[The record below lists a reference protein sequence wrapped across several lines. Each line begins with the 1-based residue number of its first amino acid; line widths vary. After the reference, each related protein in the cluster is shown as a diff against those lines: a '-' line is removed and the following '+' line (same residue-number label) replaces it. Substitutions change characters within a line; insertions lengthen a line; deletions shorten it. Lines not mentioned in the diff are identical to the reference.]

1 LEFILPFSVFKDF
14 RFAAAHQIPGHRGG
28 CENLHG
34 HSYRV
39 RVWVRASALDA
50 LGMVVDFAD
59 LKAAMEEVVGPFD
72 HAFLNEVPPFDQR
85 NPTAELLAQHVFA
98 ELRRRLDDERKR
110 VTRVEVWESD
120 TAAAIYE
127 EEAAA
132 AVAGSTP

>member
-1 LEFILPFSVFKDF
+1 MSFSVCKDF

-85 NPTAELLAQHVFA
+85 NPTAEMLAQHVFA
-98 ELRRRLDDERKR
+98 ELRGRLDDERKR

-120 TAAAIYE
+120 TAGAVYE
-127 EEAAA
+127 EGAAA
-132 AVAGSTP
+132 ATAAAAK

>member
-1 LEFILPFSVFKDF
+1 MAFSVFKDF
-14 RFAAAHQIPGHRGG
+14 RFAAAHQIRGHRGG

-72 HAFLNEVPPFDQR
+72 HAFLNEVPPFDER
-85 NPTAELLAQHVFA
+85 KPTAELLAQHVFG
-98 ELRRRLDDERKR
+98 ELRRRLDDERVR
-110 VTRVEVWESD
+110 VARVEVWESD
-120 TAAAIYE
+120 TAGAVYE
-127 EEAAA
+127 EDAAA
-132 AVAGSTP
+132 SASAARP

>member
-1 LEFILPFSVFKDF
+1 MSFSVCKDF

-72 HAFLNEVPPFDQR
+72 HAFLNEVPPFDER
-85 NPTAELLAQHVFA
+85 NPTAEMLAQHVFA

-110 VTRVEVWESD
+110 VTRVEVWESES
-120 TAAAIYE
+120 AGAIYE
-127 EEAAA
+127 EDAATATAAA
-132 AVAGSTP
+132 SP

>member
-1 LEFILPFSVFKDF
+1 MSFSVCKDF
-14 RFAAAHQIPGHRGG
+14 RFAAAHQIRGHRGG

-39 RVWVRASALDA
+39 RVWVRADALDA

-85 NPTAELLAQHVFA
+85 NTTAELLAQHVFA
-98 ELRRRLDDERKR
+98 ELRRRLDDDR
-110 VTRVEVWESD
+110 VRVARVEVWESD
-120 TAAAIYE
+120 SAGAVYE
-127 EEAAA
+127 EDSPTPRAAA
-132 AVAGSTP
+132 ARS

>member
-1 LEFILPFSVFKDF
+1 MSFSVCKDF
-14 RFAAAHQIPGHRGG
+14 RFAAAHRIPGHRGG

-39 RVWVRASALDA
+39 RVWVRANALDA

-72 HAFLNEVPPFDQR
+72 HAYLNEVPPFDER
-85 NPTAELLAQHVFA
+85 STTAELLAQHVFV

-120 TAAAIYE
+120 TAGAVYE
-127 EEAAA
+127 EEAAPA
-132 AVAGSTP
+132 AAASP

>member
-1 LEFILPFSVFKDF
+1 MSFSVCKDF

-39 RVWVRASALDA
+39 RVWVRASVLDA

-59 LKAAMEEVVGPFD
+59 LKAAMEEVVGPYD
-72 HAFLNEVPPFDQR
+72 HAFLNEVPPFDRR
-85 NPTAELLAQHVFA
+85 NPTAELLAEHVFA

-120 TAAAIYE
+120 TAAAVYE
-127 EEAAA
+127 EDAAA
-132 AVAGSTP
+132 ATAAAPK

>member
-1 LEFILPFSVFKDF
+1 LAFSVFKDF
-14 RFAAAHQIPGHRGG
+14 RFAAAHQIRGHRGG

-72 HAFLNEVPPFDQR
+72 HRFLNEVPPFDQR
-85 NPTAELLAQHVFA
+85 NTTAELLAQYVF
-98 ELRRRLDDERKR
+98 EQLRRRLDDDR
-110 VTRVEVWESD
+110 VRVARVEVWESD
-120 TAAAIYE
+120 SAGAVYE
-127 EEAAA
+127 EGPASPMAA
-132 AVAGSTP
+132 TQR

>member
-1 LEFILPFSVFKDF
+1 MSFSVCKDF

-39 RVWVRASALDA
+39 RVWVKARALDA

-59 LKAAMEEVVGPFD
+59 LKTAMEEVVGPFD
-72 HAFLNEVPPFDQR
+72 HAFLNEIPPFDAR

-132 AVAGSTP
+132 VVAGPAP